1 LLACIL
7 AAPFGRQLT
16 ISMEQ
21 INFHQVSERN
31 ETNNSKTIC
40 CTLFL
45 PNFKGNVIATKEKSS
60 EFRSHDDDVDADAA
74 GIWWPEG
81 TLMTSL
87 ASGCETWSD
96 PDLAIF
102 HSLAVAVAG
111 WQNPLQATHFS
122 LLNDFVSHKFRWPTI
137 RILDVNVV
145 LSCLAGR
152 IPHCNFQ

>member
-60 EFRSHDDDVDADAA
+60 
-74 GIWWPEG
+74 GPW
-81 TLMTSL
+81 TSY
-87 ASGCETWSD
+87 CT
-96 PDLAIF
+96 PF
-102 HSLAVAVAG
+102 
-111 WQNPLQATHFS
+111 
-122 LLNDFVSHKFRWPTI
+122 
-137 RILDVNVV
+137 RILKRYTIATNVWQLAKKNIPFAGNVSDV
-145 LSCLAGR
+145 LK
-152 IPHCNFQ
+152 F